1 MEKTCKWCNQ
11 IFNFD
16 KPKSFGAHLTNCKMN
31 PKTIE
36 RNLQNKNKYSKE
48 YIFNCQKCNKEY
60 SVILTENNYN
70 KGNYKKFCSM
80 NCSNGRIH
88 KQETKDKISKK
99 LFKGGRKMKD
109 KVLKVKKPLFN
120 NCCIFCQKKYQTKK
134 ELQKYCSRDCV
145 NRSGI
150 NRENGKISASYQNK
164 RSKNEILFSEYCA
177 SKFNILT
184 NIPMF
189 NGWDADIII
198 EDLKIAILWN
208 GIWHYQ
214 QVNKNHSLLQVQ
226 NRDSIKVS
234 EIEKFGYTAYIIK
247 DMGKYNTKKV
257 ESEWIAFNN
266 FISSR

>member
-1 MEKTCKWCNQ
+1 
-11 IFNFD
+11 
-16 KPKSFGAHLTNCKMN
+16 
-31 PKTIE
+31 
-36 RNLQNKNKYSKE
+36 
-48 YIFNCQKCNKEY
+48 
-60 SVILTENNYN
+60 
-70 KGNYKKFCSM
+70 M

-189 NGWDADIII
+189 NGVSVKKECYSKNTIPIDSAYTYLKSEDILIR
-198 EDLKIAILWN
+198 
-208 GIWHYQ
+208 
-214 QVNKNHSLLQVQ
+214 S
-226 NRDSIKVS
+226 
-234 EIEKFGYTAYIIK
+234 
-247 DMGKYNTKKV
+247 
-257 ESEWIAFNN
+257 
-266 FISSR
+266 